1 VASAVA
7 KSLRLRASLTAR
19 SASVARDAVTQS
31 PLIWTPA
38 RQQTCSVHVRP
49 LFRLAS
55 PANAA
60 FVGRNCRPTVAHED
74 GQRNHALQLAR
85 CGSAKAEYRL
95 SRSFQKIDYA
105 IVGAAAASVHGAMRA
120 SQDADALLSINVS
133 ALRDLERHFKAAGF
147 EHSLQRLLTGHER
160 QLDTGLELD

>member
-1 VASAVA
+1 M
-7 KSLRLRASLTAR
+7 
-19 SASVARDAVTQS
+19 
-31 PLIWTPA
+31 
-38 RQQTCSVHVRP
+38 
-49 LFRLAS
+49 
-55 PANAA
+55 
-60 FVGRNCRPTVAHED
+60 
-74 GQRNHALQLAR
+74 QLAR
-85 CGSAKAEYRL
+85 CGSAKVEYRL

-160 QLDTGLELD
+160 RLDTGLELD